1 MNFPEKW
8 TGNIVKKMH
17 LNGIN
22 QSQIS
27 EEMGVSREIVC
38 KTLSGK
44 YQMKN
49 AEERFTAA
57 INSILA
63 KRK

>member
-8 TGNIVKKMH
+8 TGDIVKKMH

-27 EEMGVSREIVC
+27 EEIGVSREIVC

-49 AEERFTAA
+49 AKERFSEA
-57 INSILA
+57 IDSIIDR
-63 KRK
+63 RK